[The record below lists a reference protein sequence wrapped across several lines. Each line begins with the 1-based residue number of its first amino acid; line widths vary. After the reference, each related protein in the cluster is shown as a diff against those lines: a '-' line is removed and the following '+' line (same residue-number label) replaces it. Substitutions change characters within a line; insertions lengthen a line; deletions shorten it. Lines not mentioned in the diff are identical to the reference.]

1 MRFGWWPRSTE
12 NKTASY
18 RLRCAQIIHELQ
30 RQDIDCGVWKP
41 GLSAPSVLVL
51 SKRYDAE
58 SLRVATEMR
67 RDFGTRLV
75 LDLCDNHFYAS
86 DSDPAWQRRAEL
98 LRHAVSCV
106 DTVIASTPTL
116 GDVIQRECSDSGTL
130 EIVGDAAEL
139 PDTLV
144 GSVGVGGLLAEWRLG
159 ALARRLAKLVPDKN
173 RRLVWFGKHASRYAD
188 GGMSDLRSVL
198 GNIEHVHAQKPVHL
212 TVISNSRKTYQRVMH
227 GCGVPVSYL
236 PWNARTFSRALRLH
250 GTCVIPIG
258 SNPFTV
264 CKTNNRVATAL
275 LHDLSVVADSI
286 PSYEELDNFVW
297 LRDWKNGLSEAT
309 AGAPNASPR
318 RHSGA
323 SFIRREYSLEA
334 ISKRWLD
341 ILSSTER
348 GGIFEFRRNGL
359 SAPVGGA
366 LINP

>member
-1 MRFGWWPRSTE
+1 MRFGWWPRGTG

-18 RLRCAQIIHELQ
+18 RLRCAQIVQELQ
-30 RQDIDCGVWKP
+30 RRDVDCGVWAP

-67 RDFGTRLV
+67 REFGTRLV

-86 DSDPAWQRRAEL
+86 DSDPAWQRRADL
-98 LRHAVSCV
+98 LRHAVNSV
-106 DTVIASTPTL
+106 DTVIASTPAL
-116 GDVIQRECSDSGTL
+116 AEVMRGECSDSVPI
-130 EIVGDAAEL
+130 EMVGDAAEL

-144 GSVGVGGLLAEWRLG
+144 GSSGVSGLFAEWRLG
-159 ALARRLAKLVPDKN
+159 ALARKLAKLVPDKN

-188 GGMSDLRSVL
+188 GGMSDLNSVL
-198 GNIEHVHAQKPVHL
+198 RNIEHLHAQQPIHL
-212 TVISNSRKTYQRVMH
+212 TVISNSRKTYQRVMK
-227 GCGVPVSYL
+227 GCDIPVSYL
-236 PWNARTFSRALRLH
+236 SWNARTFSRALRIH

-286 PSYEELDNFVW
+286 PSYEEFDNFVS
-297 LRDWKNGLSEAT
+297 LNDWERGLSEST
-309 AGAPNASPR
+309 AGARGVSTR
-318 RHSGA
+318 SHSGA

-334 ISKRWLD
+334 ISQRWLEV
-341 ILSSTER
+341 LSGVELLAVS
-348 GGIFEFRRNGL
+348 
-359 SAPVGGA
+359 SASASPTAPLTAV
-366 LINP
+366 N